1 MESVSVN
8 ITGAGD
14 HVIIPA
20 EPRTWVSVARV
31 LLTCSVPDGG
41 TMGISGKSDGE
52 VRLGPF
58 YMQNGGT
65 LSFAREAIPL
75 MRCDVGEAL
84 IVNLD
89 SDGTLGGTLVLER
102 GQV

>member
-20 EPRTWVSVARV
+20 EARTWISVARV

-58 YMQNGGT
+58 YMQNRHGCRWGG
-65 LSFAREAIPL
+65 SGHYEEHRELPRPL
-75 MRCDVGEAL
+75 HL
-84 IVNLD
+84 QP
-89 SDGTLGGTLVLER
+89 TKH
-102 GQV
+102 